1 MEVKKK
7 KKDEVKEEMLKRK
20 KRRSVKFRRVSKNSR
35 LQKGIITRVRIY
47 LVAG

>member
-1 MEVKKK
+1 MEEGG
-7 KKDEVKEEMLKRK
+7 KKDEVKGETSKRK
-20 KRRSVKFRRVSKNSR
+20 KKRSVKFRRASKNSR